1 MDMSKKYLELLQ
13 LSYEALSERKL
24 RASLTILMVVIGTSL
39 LVAVDGI
46 STGTVSYINSQIEIM
61 GVSIL
66 VVTPR
71 SSDVTLDDNAV
82 SKILQ
87 IDGVYDV
94 VPFYQQIANVLVGR
108 DSKSVVVIGIEQE
121 KLHLVFPSIKV
132 KEGTVVAKSD
142 RIGALL
148 GYSVVYEKRGAEP
161 WVNIGQSIK
170 IVYAKST
177 GEETQVYSK
186 SFIVRGV
193 LDYLGSGIIP
203 VDQSIFIPLSV
214 AESFFDKKG
223 KYDGLY
229 VITDDPSLNDAIM
242 DEITSMYSVLVISPK
257 TIIDS
262 IKSIENAV
270 TLFANN
276 IATISLLVAAVG
288 IITTLWTSVLER
300 IREIGIL
307 KAIGF
312 KESDILF
319 LFLGEA
325 LIIGIFGALIGI
337 VTGVGLAYGLR
348 FMFKSKIAEYVRPLF
363 LPTTFIESFLLSVI
377 LSIIA
382 GIYPSWRASKL
393 DPVVALRHE

>member
-1 MDMSKKYLELLQ
+1 MSNKYFELLQ

-61 GVSIL
+61 GVNIL

-82 SKILQ
+82 SKISQ

-94 VPFYQQIANVLVGR
+94 VPFYQQVANVFVGG

-121 KLHLVFPSIKV
+121 KLHLVFPSINVEK
-132 KEGTVVAKSD
+132 GTIVSESD
-142 RIGALL
+142 RVGALL
-148 GYSVVYEKRGAEP
+148 GYSVVYERRGAEP
-161 WVNIGQSIK
+161 WVSVGQSVK
-170 IVYAKST
+170 IVYAKSVS
-177 GEETQVYSK
+177 GETQVYSK

-203 VDQSIFIPLSV
+203 VDQSIFVPLSV

-229 VITDDPSLNDAIM
+229 VITEDPSLNDAIM

-257 TIIDS
+257 TIIDT

-270 TLFANN
+270 TLFSNN

-325 LIIGIFGALIGI
+325 LIIGIFGALMGI
-337 VTGVGLAYGLR
+337 ATGVGLAYGLR
-348 FMFKSKIAEYVRPLF
+348 LMFKSEISEYVRPLF

-377 LSIIA
+377 LSVIA

>member
-1 MDMSKKYLELLQ
+1 MSNKYFELLQ

-61 GVSIL
+61 GVNIL

-82 SKILQ
+82 SKISQ

-94 VPFYQQIANVLVGR
+94 VPFYQQVANVFVGG

-121 KLHLVFPSIKV
+121 KLHLVFPSINVEK
-132 KEGTVVAKSD
+132 GTIVSESD
-142 RIGALL
+142 RVGALL
-148 GYSVVYEKRGAEP
+148 GYSVVYERRGVEP
-161 WVNIGQSIK
+161 WVSVGQSVK
-170 IVYAKST
+170 IVYAKSVS
-177 GEETQVYSK
+177 GETQVYSK

-203 VDQSIFIPLSV
+203 VDQSIFVPLSV

-229 VITDDPSLNDAIM
+229 VITEDPSLNDAIM

-257 TIIDS
+257 TIIDT

-270 TLFANN
+270 TLFSNN

-325 LIIGIFGALIGI
+325 LIIGIFGALMGI
-337 VTGVGLAYGLR
+337 ATGVGLAYGLR
-348 FMFKSKIAEYVRPLF
+348 LMFKSEISEYVRPLF

-377 LSIIA
+377 LSVIA